1 MKNEIRLYNII
12 SNRLPLNLSPVP
24 HISGSIAVRV
34 AAYGQGSGPITLDNV
49 ACVGTETQ
57 LLDCRANAIGVH
69 NCAHSEDAGVICS
82 PVVTPGPSKLPRYIY
97 HYNRFIYC
105 ILFHLQIKFVLLEI
119 SGLWGAAIL
128 SRDVWRSASLTSGVQ
143 SVIPCGALRKPR

>member
-1 MKNEIRLYNII
+1 M
-12 SNRLPLNLSPVP
+12 NLSPVP

-49 ACVGTETQ
+49 RCVGTETR
-57 LLDCRANAIGVH
+57 LLDCPANAIGVH

-82 PVVTPGPSKLPRYIY
+82 PVVTPGPSKLPFLYII
-97 HYNRFIYC
+97 IYSYI

-119 SGLWGAAIL
+119 SGLWEAAIL
-128 SRDVWRSASLTSGVQ
+128 SRDVWRSASLISGVQ